1 MEPNRR
7 LLIVDDQSDLRDQM
21 AQLLLSSGR
30 PNKTA
35 RLVRGMRARLMGI
48 AEEPEAD
55 NEFMPN
61 YDIDTAG
68 QGEEAY
74 DMVKAALENNAP
86 YAVMFVDMRMPP
98 GWDGLKT
105 AQKIRQLDPD
115 IEIVIMTAYADHS
128 QEDLSREIG
137 NPEKLLYIKK
147 PFQSEEIC
155 QLALSLCAKWNTQ
168 TLERIRRRQLDKLV
182 MNLRK
187 IKQQENL
194 KSTYEQIL
202 EAYLGFFETSKGFIA
217 SWIPDGQSWQ
227 IHAAREYEQKS
238 ATEFLTSR
246 QSHILETNALSEIEH
261 LQAVPLRER
270 GCNCFVFAAN
280 AITNNDPVWFQSIN
294 AMNQTSLDQIEFG
307 KKLASRLQNCP
318 SIAQL
323 DDVKEIVENL
333 RKKYLGDPDVAR
345 LSARLNDISY

>member
-1 MEPNRR
+1 MEANRR
-7 LLIVDDQSDLRDQM
+7 LLIVDDQNDLREQL
-21 AQLLLSSGR
+21 AQLLLNSGH

-35 RLVRGMRARLMGI
+35 MLVRGMRARLMGVS
-48 AEEPEAD
+48 EEVETEPD
-55 NEFMPN
+55 DQPS

-74 DMVKAALENNAP
+74 DMVKAALENKAP

-105 AQKIRQLDPD
+105 ARMIRQIDPD

-155 QLALSLCAKWNTQ
+155 QLALSLCAKWNVQ
-168 TLERIRRRQLDKLV
+168 RQNQKRRSILERLV
-182 MNLRK
+182 LSIRK
-187 IKQQENL
+187 IKQQESL
-194 KSTYEQIL
+194 KDTYRQIL
-202 EAYLGFFETSKGFIA
+202 EAYLEFFQTPRGFLAGWNPES
-217 SWIPDGQSWQ
+217 QSWLIQ
-227 IHAAREYEQKS
+227 ASCQYEERE
-238 ATEFLTSR
+238 ALEFLSR
-246 QSHILETNALSEIEH
+246 HQPQLLETTALSEVEM

-270 GCNCFVFAAN
+270 GCNSILFAAE
-280 AITNNDPVWFQSIN
+280 AVTSEDPVWFQAFN
-294 AMNQTSLDQIEFG
+294 ALNQTALDQIEFG
-307 KKLASRLQNCP
+307 RRLSVRLQNCP
-318 SIAQL
+318 SLAQL
-323 DDVKEIVENL
+323 DDCRQAIDLL
-333 RKKYLGDPDVAR
+333 RKKYLGDPDIAR